1 MNRQSQKSYTN
12 EYIRSFIREL
22 IFITPPG
29 GRLPGIRQ
37 LMQTSGVGRI
47 RLEKILQEFADSRV
61 IEIRPQSG
69 CYRTAD
75 ISGNI
80 PMAFIHF
87 SPRPMVETEHAF
99 HGGAVKYLR
108 EKAAEKGQTLEIIHA
123 CGMSDE
129 TLCEFVKSRRMTRA
143 FILSAYNSDTVVKL
157 QQHIPYT
164 VSLLPRYPSAAG
176 SELRDSPAMTAM
188 QLEYLFNRNYRNI
201 AYIHNAEDHLKTPV
215 QLMRLFDYY
224 RIMAEHGIKVE
235 PEWVFFYSYDKERF
249 FRSMHRFIGCKRPAD
264 ALIVPGSCLKLF
276 YEFCADNGLCVGKD
290 LAVMCCDN
298 VEPDL
303 IPRATTVTNSPRE
316 IGEMAWL
323 VMQRTLQG
331 ETVSAQTNLK
341 IITGETVPYL
351 NISDTLRKTD
361 C

>member
-1 MNRQSQKSYTN
+1 MNNRHKKTYTD
-12 EYIRSFIREL
+12 EYIRNFIREL
-22 IFITPPG
+22 IFITTPG

-37 LMQTSGVGRI
+37 LMQISGVGRI
-47 RLEKILQEFADSRV
+47 RLEKILQEFAGNQV

-75 ISGNI
+75 ISGNAPI
-80 PMAFIHF
+80 AFIHF
-87 SPRPMVETEHAF
+87 SPQPMVETEYSF

-108 EKAAEKGQTLEIIHA
+108 QKAAETGQELEIIHA

-129 TLCEFVKSRRMTRA
+129 TLCEFVQSRHITRA
-143 FILSAYNSDTVVKL
+143 FILGASHSDTIAKL
-157 QQHIPYT
+157 QHHLRHT
-164 VSLLPRYPSAAG
+164 VSLLPRYPSAVG
-176 SELRDSPAMTAM
+176 CELRDSPEMTAI
-188 QLEYLFNRNYRNI
+188 QLKYLFNRNYRHI

-235 PEWVFFYSYDKERF
+235 PEWVFFCSYDKASF

-264 ALIVPGSCLKLF
+264 AMIVPGSCLKLV
-276 YEFCADNGLCVGKD
+276 YEFCADNGLGVGKD
-290 LAVMCCDN
+290 LAVMCCDD
-298 VEPDL
+298 VAPDL

-316 IGEMAWL
+316 IGEMAWQ
-323 VMQRTLQG
+323 VMQNTLQG
-331 ETVSAQTNLK
+331 KTVSAQTNLR

-351 NISDTLRKTD
+351 NIADAIRKTD
-361 C
+361 S